1 MENKK
6 ETNITKREIY
16 IFDSGSHLAEN
27 NGTMRLYSKAIIY
40 IEAPRNRTI
49 NLGYI
54 KILLTS
60 SILYIQNTEL
70 YWPNNWRLDKLNPSS
85 LPEELSS
92 EK

>member
-1 MENKK
+1 M
-6 ETNITKREIY
+6 
-16 IFDSGSHLAEN
+16 
-27 NGTMRLYSKAIIY
+27 
-40 IEAPRNRTI
+40 EAPRNKTI
-49 NLGYI
+49 NLGYL

-70 YWPNNWRLDKLNPSS
+70 YRLNNWKLDKFNPSS

>member
-1 MENKK
+1 
-6 ETNITKREIY
+6 
-16 IFDSGSHLAEN
+16 LAKN

-49 NLGYI
+49 YIEAPRNRTINLDYI

-70 YWPNNWRLDKLNPSS
+70 YWLNNWKLDKLNPSS